1 MMQFLTT
8 KELEH
13 YIKENYIDHL
23 LIYMGEAEDQY
34 GSRTIYYREEST
46 EDYDGMFVYSDAKG
60 YHYVCMERR
69 NVGINRSIRKDLE
82 HDGIQIL
89 CNGAARNVYPSPMM
103 LNMGEGR
110 SAYKVTLG
118 HQALMKDVVDIF
130 DYDESLICCS
140 VEEQNQY
147 YSNWVT
153 SLRRR

>member
-1 MMQFLTT
+1 MIIKFKLNEGTVIQGEVILHDEFSVEEDLVAVELKLPSKTFFT
-8 KELEH
+8 KAES
-13 YIKENYIDHL
+13 YF
-23 LIYMGEAEDQY
+23 EALQ
-34 GSRTIYYREEST
+34 
-46 EDYDGMFVYSDAKG
+46 
-60 YHYVCMERR
+60 C
-69 NVGINRSIRKDLE
+69 IRKDLE

-110 SAYKVTLG
+110 SAYKVTFG